1 MNAPALTG
9 VDADR
14 GGGVRQ
20 NEAARVSEQTG
31 KVCIAAN
38 VFLAVG
44 SIHLKN

>member
-1 MNAPALTG
+1 MNASALTG

-20 NEAARVSEQTG
+20 NEAARVSDETG

-38 VFLAVG
+38 VFWWL
-44 SIHLKN
+44 NQ